1 MPSQAAPNVGIPY
14 SPVPPPFPT
23 GALHSGWRWH
33 WKGQHGPADQSAG
46 PQLIY
51 CLPHPGGQQGGT
63 AWLYDTFP
71 NIFFI
76 NQTKTMCSYLG
87 QCMCMCAGLQA
98 NHRDGRPHSTA
109 SFSPPPYQRTAN
121 IYAVEPS
128 LAMSSVSG
136 GMFNQDEL
144 VGGPCK
150 FTLLIKCSLN
160 RTSLV
165 QGVAN
170 YPHTH
175 GKKLSKK
182 QRLCI
187 CGPQTQH
194 TFICRD

>member
-1 MPSQAAPNVGIPY
+1 MWAYPTHLCPLPSPQVPFTVAGAGTGKGSMAQQISQQGLNSFIASPTQVGNREGLRGFTTL
-14 SPVPPPFPT
+14 FPT
-23 GALHSGWRWH
+23 
-33 WKGQHGPADQSAG
+33 
-46 PQLIY
+46 
-51 CLPHPGGQQGGT
+51 
-63 AWLYDTFP
+63 F
-71 NIFFI
+71 FFI

-109 SFSPPPYQRTAN
+109 SFSPPPYQRTAD